1 VRVTISN
8 FKEGDDMP
16 RAKKGDLYSCEE
28 CGMVV
33 AVEDPC
39 GCSTC
44 ELICC
49 DVPMTKKAGVA
60 KSIKKKAVTS
70 KAGTASKKAKT
81 AAKSK
86 TARK

>member
-1 VRVTISN
+1 MDLPFIPHNTN
-8 FKEGDDMP
+8 PTLKEGDDMP
-16 RAKKGDLYSCEE
+16 KAKEGDLYICEE

-49 DVPMTKKAGVA
+49 DAPMTKKAGTA
-60 KSIKKKAVTS
+60 KKA
-70 KAGTASKKAKT
+70 TASKPKAAPKKAK
-81 AAKSK
+81 AA
-86 TARK
+86 AR

>member
-1 VRVTISN
+1 MSSSHGTNNRP
-8 FKEGDDMP
+8 KEDNAMP
-16 RAKKGDLYSCEE
+16 KAKEGDLYSCEE

-49 DVPMTKKAGVA
+49 DVPMKKETRKKAA
-60 KSIKKKAVTS
+60 AS
-70 KAGTASKKAKT
+70 KAKAAPKKAK
-81 AAKSK
+81 A
-86 TARK
+86 ARK

>member
-1 VRVTISN
+1 MPKA
-8 FKEGDDMP
+8 KE
-16 RAKKGDLYSCEE
+16 GDLYSCEE

-33 AVEDPC
+33 AVEDAC

-49 DVPMTKKAGVA
+49 DVPMKKAGR
-60 KSIKKKAVTS
+60 K
-70 KAGTASKKAKT
+70 

-86 TARK
+86 AKAAPKMAKATRK

>member
-1 VRVTISN
+1 
-8 FKEGDDMP
+8 MP
-16 RAKKGDLYSCEE
+16 RAKEGDLYRCEE

-49 DVPMTKKAGVA
+49 DVPMTKKAAASKPKTAPQKA
-60 KSIKKKAVTS
+60 KAAAKKKSA
-70 KAGTASKKAKT
+70 KK
-81 AAKSK
+81 
-86 TARK
+86 